1 MTEHHKRSVTNSK
14 ITGAVLFC
22 AALGLV
28 LLAARYETRHAG
40 PKGQTAIVSNN
51 NSQAIGIPHGKQDF
65 TVSTNAK
72 NGPRMQGGSIDPMD
86 PVRGQSQTIS
96 LRVSDSDPVTSV
108 MATVTFD
115 TTSRKFPLKLASGT
129 PQDGVWV
136 GTWPVNDTYNE
147 SYFIGLSAQSK
158 RGTSKIDI
166 VLR

>member
-1 MTEHHKRSVTNSK
+1 MTEHHKRSVSNSK

-28 LLAARYETRHAG
+28 LLAARYEQRHNTG
-40 PKGQTAIVSNN
+40 PRQAQTAIVSD
-51 NSQAIGIPHGKQDF
+51 SQSIGIPHGRQEF

-72 NGPRMQGGSIDPMD
+72 NGPRMSGGFIDPMD
-86 PVRGQSQTIS
+86 PARGERQTIS
-96 LRVSDSDPVTSV
+96 LRVSDSEPVTSV

-115 TTSRKFPLKLASGT
+115 TTSRKFPLRLASGT
-129 PQDGVWV
+129 PQDGVWM
-136 GTWPVNDTYNE
+136 GTWPVNDTYRE